1 MVDLGADT
9 FEVLLPG
16 RVHEF
21 NPGVIVEPVGAH
33 LENRRGE
40 VRQNFL
46 VSWVLYPPKQTC
58 LS

>member
-16 RVHEF
+16 GVHKF
-21 NPGVIVEPVGAH
+21 NPGVIVKPVGAH

-40 VRQNFL
+40 VGQNFL
-46 VSWVLYPPKQTC
+46 VS
-58 LS
+58 